1 MGGFLSKA
9 WRGVKKVFKKIGRG
23 IKKVASKVGKFMNK
37 IGIVGQIAMAFI
49 LPGIGNFL
57 LNGLGGVATSMVAN
71 TFGGIGGAIVKGAG
85 HVLQAAHKFVTVG
98 KNAFNTVAEGVS
110 GFVSEFGKTALNKI
124 PGINIES
131 ASQNFF
137 GTGGAWETV
146 QKDVVKNYKNILNPF
161 KSTVKMTEG
170 MTLDDL
176 VNSTGVSKARIQ
188 EMNVALDLDNLK
200 VGQNINFDAGV
211 NPHRYGAHADFAEA
225 ARGGTESLQ
234 EYMDSTPDMLPGT
247 SRRKP
252 WGSGPGERPLPT
264 TMEGHR
270 EAIISETRRTGGYQE
285 LINATPPGYL
295 DSLKVD
301 TTSAQSLLADP
312 VVADQVTGQ
321 VVAETV
327 EPKGFLEGVWQSGKD
342 EFTAAYGD
350 PFQKAPVTT
359 SLRALGDVQQAAEAF
374 SEPEI
379 YQSRGAGYAP
389 MYVSS
394 SAQDYDVRA
403 AGQPRN
409 FGAYSGSGQ
418 YGSTARIY
426 DTILMNPI
434 STWSRDL
441 ASRFG

>member
-1 MGGFLSKA
+1 MGFLSKA
-9 WRGVKKVFKKIGRG
+9 WKGVKKVFKKIGRG

-57 LNGLGGVATSMVAN
+57 LNGLGGIATSMVAN
-71 TFGGIGGAIVKGAG
+71 TFGGIGGAIVQGAG
-85 HVLQAAHKFVTVG
+85 HVLQAAHRFVTVG

-124 PGINIES
+124 PGINIQS

-146 QKDVVKNYKNILNPF
+146 QKDIVKNYKNILNPF

-170 MTLDDL
+170 MNLDDL

-188 EMNVALDLDNLK
+188 EMNIGVDLDNLK
-200 VGQNINFDAGV
+200 VGQNINFDAGSLGDTLAGQG
-211 NPHRYGAHADFAEA
+211 PLRP
-225 ARGGTESLQ
+225 ES
-234 EYMDSTPDMLPGT
+234 M
-247 SRRKP
+247 RFK
-252 WGSGPGERPLPT
+252 SG
-264 TMEGHR
+264 
-270 EAIISETRRTGGYQE
+270 
-285 LINATPPGYL
+285 
-295 DSLKVD
+295 
-301 TTSAQSLLADP
+301 
-312 VVADQVTGQ
+312 VTGTGESILRDPITASELGLEERGFTGKVAPGATDAYGNLIRESDRFWEGVRQ
-321 VVAETV
+321 QREVNKTLEPIRSTFENILDPNKVGEQWRVVPAKTV
-327 EPKGFLEGVWQSGKD
+327 EPKGFLEGIWQSGKD
-342 EFTAAYGD
+342 EFAAVYGD
-350 PFQKAPVTT
+350 PFKKAPVATT
-359 SLRALGDVQQAAEAF
+359 LDALGDIQATAEAL
-374 SEPEI
+374 SETEV
-379 YQSRGAGYAP
+379 YQSRGADYAP

-394 SAQDYDVRA
+394 SSQDYDVRA

-409 FGAYSGSGQ
+409 FGAYSGAGQ

>member
-1 MGGFLSKA
+1 MGFLSKA
-9 WRGVKKVFKKIGRG
+9 WKGVKKVFKKIGRG

-57 LNGLGGVATSMVAN
+57 LNGLGGIATSMVAN
-71 TFGGIGGAIVKGAG
+71 TFGGIGGAIVQGAG
-85 HVLQAAHKFVTVG
+85 HVLQAAHSFVTVG

-124 PGINIES
+124 PGINIQS

-146 QKDVVKNYKNILNPF
+146 QKDIVKNYKNILNPF

-170 MTLDDL
+170 MSFDDL
-176 VNSTGVSKARIQ
+176 VNSTGVSKQRIQ
-188 EMNVALDLDNLK
+188 EMNIGVDLDNLR
-200 VGQNINFDAGV
+200 VGQEINFDAGV
-211 NPHRYGAHADFAEA
+211 IRRPTPEQLYGGDVYYEGDAFMPESIKGRPKPYGKTPVHYEGEPLSEDFLAPQASAADRMRQQFPGLEQSIADAKAPAFQYYE
-225 ARGGTESLQ
+225 G
-234 EYMDSTPDMLPGT
+234 DPWTP
-247 SRRKP
+247 
-252 WGSGPGERPLPT
+252 E
-264 TMEGHR
+264 
-270 EAIISETRRTGGYQE
+270 
-285 LINATPPGYL
+285 
-295 DSLKVD
+295 
-301 TTSAQSLLADP
+301 TTSLLSSPNVTQQVSGQAVAQA
-312 VVADQVTGQ
+312 
-321 VVAETV
+321 V
-327 EPKGFLEGVWQSGKD
+327 EPKSFIQGMIDSGQQ
-342 EFTAAYGD
+342 EFQTRYGD
-350 PFQKAPVTT
+350 PFQTAPVATT
-359 SLRALGDVQQAAEAF
+359 MKALGDAQAAQEAF
-374 SEPEI
+374 SETEV
-379 YQSRGAGYAP
+379 YQSRGADYAP

-394 SAQDYDVRA
+394 SSQDYDVRA

-409 FGAYSGSGQ
+409 FGAYSGAGQ

>member
-1 MGGFLSKA
+1 MGWLSEK
-9 WRGVKKVFKKIGRG
+9 WKGVKKVFKKIGRG
-23 IKKVASKVGKFMNK
+23 IKKVAMKVGKFMNK
-37 IGIVGQIAMAFI
+37 IGIVGQIAMSFI
-49 LPGIGNFL
+49 LPGVANFL

-110 GFVSEFGKTALNKI
+110 GFVTEFGKTALNKI
-124 PGINIES
+124 PGINIQS

-146 QKDVVKNYKNILNPF
+146 QKDIVKNYKNILNPF

-170 MTLDDL
+170 MNLDDL

-188 EMNVALDLDNLK
+188 EMNVSLDLDNLN
-200 VGQNINFDAGV
+200 VGQEINFDAGIIRR
-211 NPHRYGAHADFAEA
+211 PTPEQLYGGDVYYEGDALMPESIKGRPKPYGKTPVHYEGDPLSEDFLAPQASAADRMRQQFPGLEQAMADAKAPAFQYYEGDA
-225 ARGGTESLQ
+225 W
-234 EYMDSTPDMLPGT
+234 TP
-247 SRRKP
+247 
-252 WGSGPGERPLPT
+252 E
-264 TMEGHR
+264 
-270 EAIISETRRTGGYQE
+270 
-285 LINATPPGYL
+285 
-295 DSLKVD
+295 
-301 TTSAQSLLADP
+301 TTSLLSSPNVIDP
-312 VVADQVTGQ
+312 VTGQ
-321 VVAETV
+321 AVAKVT
-327 EPKGFLEGVWQSGKD
+327 EPEGFWGQAWQSGKD
-342 EFTAAYGD
+342 EFATVYGD
-350 PFQKAPVTT
+350 PFQKAPVATT
-359 SLRALGDVQQAAEAF
+359 LDALGDIQATAEAF
-374 SEPEI
+374 SETEV
-379 YQSRGAGYAP
+379 YQSRGTAYAP

-394 SAQDYDVRA
+394 NAQDYDVRA

-409 FGAYSGSGQ
+409 FGAYSGAGQ